1 MFDDQWW
8 PPLDYPALTSPTPT
22 VTGATRDSTV
32 NGLST
37 FTAAVVGLSDS
48 YESYYEGGL
57 LPLAAVTTRDVRLIF
72 VNGQGGVLRWSL
84 AAAPL
89 AEVGLD
95 ITQQVFFL
103 DDAGAQVRRWT
114 GPTRHIEAGV
124 VVSARL
130 PVPRLATRMQ
140 LRVLSLC
147 DTNSG
152 QWTERDAVLEQVPAA
167 DPYVPPGR
175 DEMFGEVSP
184 EGVPAPA
191 PPAGLPGFEANSPAR
206 RSPQV
211 RWCQEH
217 DSVRPDLVGK
227 RNARGS

>member
-1 MFDDQWW
+1 MFDEQWW

-32 NGLST
+32 DGLST
-37 FTAAVVGLSDS
+37 FTAQNPAV
-48 YESYYEGGL
+48 
-57 LPLAAVTTRDVRLIF
+57 AAVTTRDVRLIF

-89 AEVGLD
+89 SGVDLD
-95 ITQQVFFL
+95 VTQQVFFL

-147 DTNSG
+147 DTNAG

-175 DEMFGEVSP
+175 DAAFGEVSP
-184 EGVPAPA
+184 NGVPAPA
-191 PPAGLPGFEANSPAR
+191 PPSGLPGFEANSPAR

-227 RNARGS
+227 RNARGV